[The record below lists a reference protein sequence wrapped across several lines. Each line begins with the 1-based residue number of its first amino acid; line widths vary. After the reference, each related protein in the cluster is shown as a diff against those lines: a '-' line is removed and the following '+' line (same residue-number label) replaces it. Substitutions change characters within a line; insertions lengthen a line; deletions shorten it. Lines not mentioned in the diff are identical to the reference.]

1 MGGISAFQGSWSGW
15 KRLTQNQLAVDLV
28 YTSGGGI
35 VGGSSCALQA
45 LRWRMRCAAMP
56 RAGRALVFEVPFPVS
71 LLILP
76 ESTQAQI

>member
-1 MGGISAFQGSWSGW
+1 MAFQLSKGAGVGG
-15 KRLTQNQLAVDLV
+15 RGQQLAVDLV
-28 YTSGGGI
+28 YTSAGGV

-56 RAGRALVFEVPFPVS
+56 RAGRALVFEVAFPVS